1 MKFVFL
7 LLSWALFFGCASA
20 PAELTKTA
28 PASNDNIK
36 SYGEKKEAQKI
47 DAKRRS
53 MIGRDRL

>member
-7 LLSWALFFGCASA
+7 LLSAALFLGCAST
-20 PAELTKTA
+20 PVELTETA